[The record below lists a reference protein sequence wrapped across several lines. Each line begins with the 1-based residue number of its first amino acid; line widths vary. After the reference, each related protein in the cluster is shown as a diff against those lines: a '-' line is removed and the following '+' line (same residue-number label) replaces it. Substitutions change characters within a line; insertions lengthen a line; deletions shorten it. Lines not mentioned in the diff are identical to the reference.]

1 MGHPFLKNNYSITIY
16 AGVWFLAGLLHFSWF
31 YFQIHLPFEHSL
43 FDAFIFNGVFAGL
56 GLAVWPLT
64 FYNRPDKTDPWS
76 VFMTQMISAVILVT
90 VWIFTITFI
99 TNKVAEFYPAKILH
113 VSATTERIGIGV
125 LYYMLLF
132 LVSYFI
138 IIYRENK
145 EKKLNEEKLIRIIRE
160 SELNILKAQIN
171 PHFLFNSLNSVNYLI
186 DIDQGRASEMLA
198 QLSDYLRY
206 SLRKGDEGLVPFC
219 DEMSNCERFLSIEKL
234 RFGDKMI
241 LDESINEACCNVNVP
256 VMILQPLFENAV
268 KHGVYESLD
277 PIHISTH
284 ASIKN
289 GHMEVIISNTF
300 DPDSLPRKGAGV
312 GLKNVSD
319 RLSLTFGQKGL
330 LRTAKEE
337 NRFTAVVTIPL

>member
-1 MGHPFLKNNYSITIY
+1 MAHPFLKNNISIAIY

-43 FDAFIFNGVFAGL
+43 FDAIIFNLVFALL
-56 GLAVWPLT
+56 GLSVWPLT
-64 FYNRPDKTDPWS
+64 FYNRPDKNDPWS
-76 VFMTQMISAVILVT
+76 VFMTQLVSASILIT
-90 VWIFTITFI
+90 VWILTITFI
-99 TNKVAEFYPAKILH
+99 TNKVAEMYPAKILH

-125 LYYMLLF
+125 MYYMLLF

-138 IIYRENK
+138 LIYKENK
-145 EKKLNEEKLIRIIRE
+145 EKKVNEEKLKRIIRE

-186 DIDQGRASEMLA
+186 ASDPDKASEMLA
-198 QLSDYLRY
+198 LLSDYLRY

-219 DEMSNCERFLSIEKL
+219 DEISNCERFLAIEKL
-234 RFGDKMI
+234 RFGEKMI
-241 LDESINEACCNVNVP
+241 LDEAIDKECCNVNVP
-256 VMILQPLFENAV
+256 VMILQPLFENAI

-277 PIHISTH
+277 PIHISTN

-289 GHMEVIISNTF
+289 GHMDVIISNTF
-300 DPDSLPRKGAGV
+300 DPDALPRKGAGV
-312 GLKNVSD
+312 GLQNVSD

-330 LRTAKEE
+330 LRTAKED